1 MNYVVKIFKTF
12 ILPTNGERGG
22 GGEGVGAGGF
32 KKFPPFP
39 LCLIESKVTLPDVK
53 QESLS

>member
-1 MNYVVKIFKTF
+1 MNYMVKIFKTF
-12 ILPTNGERGG
+12 ILPTNGERAGR
-22 GGEGVGAGGF
+22 EGVGAGEF
-32 KKFPPFP
+32 KKLPPFP

>member
-22 GGEGVGAGGF
+22 RGGGGGGGF

>member
-22 GGEGVGAGGF
+22 EGVGAGGGF

>member
-22 GGEGVGAGGF
+22 GGGGGGGVQ
-32 KKFPPFP
+32 
-39 LCLIESKVTLPDVK
+39 KVPAVPSVSYRVK
-53 QESLS
+53 GYFA

>member
-12 ILPTNGERGG
+12 ILPTNGEREGG

-39 LCLIESKVTLPDVK
+39 LCLIVK
-53 QESLS
+53 GYFA

>member
-22 GGEGVGAGGF
+22 RGGGGGGVQ
-32 KKFPPFP
+32 
-39 LCLIESKVTLPDVK
+39 KVPAVPSVSYRVK
-53 QESLS
+53 GYFA

>member
-22 GGEGVGAGGF
+22 ERVWGRGVQ
-32 KKFPPFP
+32 
-39 LCLIESKVTLPDVK
+39 KVPAVPSVSYRVK
-53 QESLS
+53 GYFA

>member
-22 GGEGVGAGGF
+22 EGVGAGGVQ
-32 KKFPPFP
+32 
-39 LCLIESKVTLPDVK
+39 KVPAVPSVSYRVK
-53 QESLS
+53 GYFA